1 MVEQT
6 GPTMRSAS
14 RWAGLGALSMLLVT
28 IVAVVAAPD
37 ASAQPLAGTIS
48 ALPAAGPV
56 GSIVQLSGQV
66 SSGCANSGTIG
77 IELDVYDQTQTG
89 GFDFITAPVTPSGS
103 FTVRFQI
110 PPDLGGAATRGLY
123 AYTTSPGLYQF
134 QYVGAPT
141 CSHSTVAAFRVT
153 GPASPSPTAFV
164 AMAPTADG
172 QGYWLAQAGG
182 GVYSFGDA
190 QFFGSLP
197 GMHVAPAAPITA
209 MAVTPGGKGYW
220 LVGADGGVFAFG
232 DAGFYGS
239 LPGMGITPYGPIVAI
254 ASTPDGKGYWLLGA
268 DGGVFA
274 FGDAKFSGPGIDWLS
289 PFEAIGGTSDGGY
302 DVVTSHPGQIWQYPG
317 ARRLTSVPDAS
328 TSPLAASLSGAAVSG
343 SGNGGWQVGLDGGV
357 FAFGDA
363 GFYGSLPGM
372 GVTPAAPIVGIAR
385 TPDSRGYWL
394 LGADGGV
401 FAFGDAGFY
410 GSAA

>member
-1 MVEQT
+1 
-6 GPTMRSAS
+6 MRANAA
-14 RWAGLGALSMLLVT
+14 RRVGLGTLFLLLVASG
-28 IVAVVAAPD
+28 VSVGSPA
-37 ASAQPLAGTIS
+37 ASAQPLAGSIS
-48 ALPAAGPV
+48 ASPAAGPV
-56 GSIVQLSGQV
+56 GAIVHLSGQV
-66 SSGCANSGTIG
+66 SSGCASSGTIG
-77 IELDVYDQTQTG
+77 IELDVYGQTRTG
-89 GFDFITAPVTPSGS
+89 GFGFITAAVTPSGS
-103 FTVRFQI
+103 FSVHFQI

-134 QYVGAPT
+134 QYYGAPG
-141 CSHSTVAAFRVT
+141 CSPSNVAAFRVT
-153 GPASPSPTAFV
+153 GPASPSPAAFV
-164 AMAPTADG
+164 AMASTADG
-172 QGYWLAQAGG
+172 HGYWLAQAGG
-182 GVYSFGDA
+182 GVHSFGNA
-190 QFFGSLP
+190 PFLGSLP
-197 GMHVAPAAPITA
+197 GMHVTPAAPISA
-209 MAVTPGGKGYW
+209 MAVTPDVKGYW
-220 LVGADGGVFAFG
+220 LAGADGGVFAFG

-239 LPGMGITPYGPIVAI
+239 LPGMGITPYGPIVAM

-274 FGDAKFSGPGIDWLS
+274 FGDARFSGPGIDWMS
-289 PFEAIGGTSDGGY
+289 PFEAIGGTPSGGY

-317 ARRLTSVPDAS
+317 GQRLSSVPDAS
-328 TSPLAASLSGAAVSG
+328 AFPLAASLSGAAITP

-372 GVTPAAPIVGIAR
+372 GVTPAAPIVGLAR
-385 TPDSRGYWL
+385 TPDGRGYWL